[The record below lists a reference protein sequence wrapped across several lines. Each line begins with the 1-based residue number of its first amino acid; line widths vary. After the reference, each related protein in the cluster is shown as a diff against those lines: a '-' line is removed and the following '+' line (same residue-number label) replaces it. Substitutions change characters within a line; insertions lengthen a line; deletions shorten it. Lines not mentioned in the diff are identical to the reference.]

1 MLRFFF
7 ERIYILDIKGLGLIL
22 LSGAAFPSREFPFST
37 TRGCAGAAL

>member
-22 LSGAAFPSREFPFST
+22 LSGILSMVKVVVMAI
-37 TRGCAGAAL
+37 LNN